1 MPLCRVICLPSYE
14 AFWNINWWVL
24 ALFSNIRSGRKCLS
38 SEERPSLFC
47 SWLWLLIKVLYH
59 RPHRCSFELLLQ
71 KKVILANSAK
81 NGFLSFGREA
91 IHRETFNTFRQAA
104 SMIEQ
109 HLLSRRFYDKTLRIT
124 TLLITWIN
132 DTSHMFFLL

>member
-1 MPLCRVICLPSYE
+1 MQFRATVT
-14 AFWNINWWVL
+14 
-24 ALFSNIRSGRKCLS
+24 
-38 SEERPSLFC
+38 
-47 SWLWLLIKVLYH
+47 
-59 RPHRCSFELLLQ
+59 

-109 HLLSRRFYDKTLRIT
+109 HLLSRRFYDNAYKRLN
-124 TLLITWIN
+124 L
-132 DTSHMFFLL
+132 